1 MSFIFEVYY
10 RSPEDPAREARV
22 TAVVTAAG
30 GRLDFRE
37 PASEQGGPICLTFEF
52 AHRKQAESA
61 AELLRKSG
69 EHVEG
74 VSDYG
79 QLPAQ

>member
-1 MSFIFEVYY
+1 MSFMFEVYY
-10 RSPEDPAREARV
+10 RPPEDPAREARLC
-22 TAVVTAAG
+22 AAVTAAG

-37 PASEQGGPICLTFEF
+37 PSSKEGAPICLTFEF
-52 AHRKQAESA
+52 DSRERAESI
-61 AELLRKSG
+61 AETLRGSG

-79 QLPAQ
+79 

>member
-1 MSFIFEVYY
+1 MSFMFEVYY
-10 RSPEDPAREARV
+10 RPPEDPAREERLCAAV
-22 TAVVTAAG
+22 TAQG

-37 PASEQGGPICLTFEF
+37 SPSHEGGPICLTFEF
-52 AHRKQAESA
+52 DIRERAESV
-61 AELLRKSG
+61 AEALRKSG

-79 QLPAQ
+79 

>member
-10 RSPEDPAREARV
+10 RSPEDPAREARLCK
-22 TAVVTAAG
+22 AVTAAG

-37 PASEQGGPICLTFEF
+37 PASKEGYAVCLTFEF
-52 AHRKQAESA
+52 DNRQRAESV
-61 AELLRKSG
+61 AELLRASG

-74 VSDYG
+74 VSDYE
-79 QLPAQ
+79 

>member
-1 MSFIFEVYY
+1 MPTFMFEVYY
-10 RSPEDPAREARV
+10 HPPEDAAREARIS
-22 TAVVTAAG
+22 AAVTAAG

-37 PASEQGGPICLTFEF
+37 PAPQADGPICLTFEF
-52 AHRKQAESA
+52 ENRAQADA
-61 AELLRKSG
+61 VAEALRKAG

-79 QLPAQ
+79 